1 MRNIQD
7 EFNINSNSIFN
18 SFDKLKIYESPIS
31 ASFDNAQNI
40 PSNSF
45 LPPRLQTPD
54 INFNPTNKN
63 QLGEINS
70 ITKDINNL
78 STQHIEFPVSK
89 EDYLN
94 NLFNETKM
102 LQTEINEKKSKLIR
116 ENEDIQEKKK
126 KLIDVYYN
134 LYEFRNRLLDKEREL
149 NDKEYNLTEYENVL
163 KNNENI
169 LKNNIDNFDEYIKNK
184 SNELKNQFEQIQK
197 LQNKKEDELRQRE
210 EQLIKMI
217 EMYSL
222 NKDLNN
228 INNNLNNLNQNDI
241 IQNEQYKLNNNLD
254 TINKDIIQ
262 KLNDFESIENSINTN
277 KIYEKNKNINNLKIS
292 ESIDNNEFINFFN
305 NYTLGNYNQNTE
317 MSNNDKKEEV
327 KENDIDNVNIEELDS
342 KIKSLLLKENI

>member
-18 SFDKLKIYESPIS
+18 SFDKLNIYESPIS
-31 ASFDNAQNI
+31 ASFENAQNI

-45 LPPRLQTPD
+45 LPPRLKTPD
-54 INFNPTNKN
+54 IKYFPKNKN
-63 QLGEINS
+63 QIAELNS

-78 STQHIEFPVSK
+78 STQQLEFPVSK

-102 LQTEINEKKSKLIR
+102 LQTEINEKKSKLIK
-116 ENEDIQEKKK
+116 ENSDIQEKKK

-134 LYEFRNRLLDKEREL
+134 LYEFRNRLMEKEREL
-149 NDKEYNLTEYENVL
+149 NDKENNLAEYENVL

-169 LKNNIDNFDEYIKNK
+169 LKNNIDNFDEYIKSK
-184 SNELKNQFEQIQK
+184 SNELKNQFEQIQR

-222 NKDLNN
+222 NQDLNN
-228 INNNLNNLNQNDI
+228 INYNLNNLNQNDI
-241 IQNEQYKLNNNLD
+241 IKNEENNLNNEINN
-254 TINKDIIQ
+254 INKELIQ
-262 KLNDFESIENSINTN
+262 KENDIENLGNSINSNTF
-277 KIYEKNKNINNLKIS
+277 YEKNKNLNSLKIS
-292 ESIDNNEFINFFN
+292 QSIDNNEFRNFFN
-305 NYTLGNYNQNTE
+305 NYTLGNNNITTE
-317 MSNNDKKEEV
+317 LSNNEKKEE
-327 KENDIDNVNIEELDS
+327 KKDNDIDTINIEELDS

>member
-18 SFDKLKIYESPIS
+18 SFDKLNIYESPIS
-31 ASFDNAQNI
+31 ASFENAQNI

-45 LPPRLQTPD
+45 LPPRLKTPD
-54 INFNPTNKN
+54 IKYFPKNKN
-63 QLGEINS
+63 QIAELNS

-78 STQHIEFPVSK
+78 STQQLEFPVSK

-102 LQTEINEKKSKLIR
+102 LQTEINEKKSKLIK
-116 ENEDIQEKKK
+116 ENSDIQEKKK

-134 LYEFRNRLLDKEREL
+134 LYEFRNRLMEKEREL
-149 NDKEYNLTEYENVL
+149 NDKENNLAEYENVL

-169 LKNNIDNFDEYIKNK
+169 LKNNIDNFDEYIKSK
-184 SNELKNQFEQIQK
+184 SNELKNQFEQIQR

-222 NKDLNN
+222 NQDLNN
-228 INNNLNNLNQNDI
+228 INYNLNNF
-241 IQNEQYKLNNNLD
+241 NL
-254 TINKDIIQ
+254 INYRTRSPIN
-262 KLNDFESIENSINTN
+262 LGLDF
-277 KIYEKNKNINNLKIS
+277 LL
-292 ESIDNNEFINFFN
+292 
-305 NYTLGNYNQNTE
+305 TLLYH
-317 MSNNDKKEEV
+317 
-327 KENDIDNVNIEELDS
+327 
-342 KIKSLLLKENI
+342 